1 MISIP
6 QHARDVLT
14 KDTNE
19 NPNDIPLQV
28 LATSDKTI
36 YLWFNTKNTGFIID
50 GNEWLHKNMAQASEY
65 DKNKSL
71 PFKTLPLQAIK
82 LGDVKVYNDHSL
94 AWTEDN
100 SLQTAAPSECKE
112 KLKEWESMLT
122 ILAGKPWTKITMRS
136 NSIYKMAAAL
146 RILIQQLP

>member
-6 QHARDVLT
+6 QHARDILIT
-14 KDTNE
+14 DTNE

-50 GNEWLHKNMAQASEY
+50 GNDWLHKNMAEAGAY
-65 DKNKSL
+65 DKNNSL

-82 LGDVKVYNDHSL
+82 LGNVQFYNDHSL
-94 AWTEDN
+94 AWDEDDTRH
-100 SLQTAAPSECKE
+100 TAGPSECKD
-112 KLKEWESMLT
+112 KLKEWETALT
-122 ILAGKPWTKITMRS
+122 TLAEKPWPKITMRS